1 MTSYFVQS
9 PFSCSQLVILLSKS
23 ARICIRHCLLM
34 PETTPNT
41 SVDPHSTSSHRCSHS
56 NITHFTPSGDRLRA
70 VTFCSHLFVRLSCSH
85 AACTDLPWSL
95 SSPQHMPP
103 HLPQPPLE
111 AHCLGSCTAHAH
123 RRAPHSEAARDR
135 VAGAGALGPVRARCL
150 SGDSRVM
157 VRVAWRGPWNCA
169 VCVGA
174 TLLTCLVSKACAP
187 CVRVGTGRDT
197 TMVLTY

>member
-1 MTSYFVQS
+1 
-9 PFSCSQLVILLSKS
+9 
-23 ARICIRHCLLM
+23 M

-111 AHCLGSCTAHAH
+111 AHCLGSCTA
-123 RRAPHSEAARDR
+123 RAQSTALRGGAGLRCLPD
-135 VAGAGALGPVRARCL
+135 AGAGALAPVRARCL
-150 SGDSRVM
+150 SGDSRIM
-157 VRVAWRGPWNCA
+157 VCVGWRGPWNCA

-174 TLLTCLVSKACAP
+174 TLLTCLAKHAP
-187 CVRVGTGRDT
+187 DAKRHVRHGTGRDT
-197 TMVLTY
+197 TIVPWF

>member
-1 MTSYFVQS
+1 
-9 PFSCSQLVILLSKS
+9 
-23 ARICIRHCLLM
+23 M

-135 VAGAGALGPVRARCL
+135 VAGRRRRRVGTSARALPERRLACHGACGLTWAMELC
-150 SGDSRVM
+150 S
-157 VRVAWRGPWNCA
+157 
-169 VCVGA
+169 VCGRHLA
-174 TLLTCLVSKACAP
+174 HMLSKACAP
-187 CVRVGTGRDT
+187 CVRVADGVPR
-197 TMVLTY
+197 LTCAAAAPAAAEAAQQGEPPANRRIPSHKSG

>member
-1 MTSYFVQS
+1 
-9 PFSCSQLVILLSKS
+9 
-23 ARICIRHCLLM
+23 M

-135 VAGAGALGPVRARCL
+135 VAGRRRRRIGTSARALPEGRR
-150 SGDSRVM
+150 
-157 VRVAWRGPWNCA
+157 
-169 VCVGA
+169 
-174 TLLTCLVSKACAP
+174 LTCHGACGKAGPGAGHHVWVPPCSHAWQKQARPVFGLQMACA
-187 CVRVGTGRDT
+187 G
-197 TMVLTY
+197 

>member
-1 MTSYFVQS
+1 MIPGTKGVPLSRKATKCPPLGEGDFVQS

-123 RRAPHSEAARDR
+123 RRAPHSAPHLPCPWRMGWPTVAAMYRYFTIKIQD
-135 VAGAGALGPVRARCL
+135 
-150 SGDSRVM
+150 
-157 VRVAWRGPWNCA
+157 
-169 VCVGA
+169 
-174 TLLTCLVSKACAP
+174 P
-187 CVRVGTGRDT
+187 CRLQTQSPQRT
-197 TMVLTY
+197 

>member
-1 MTSYFVQS
+1 
-9 PFSCSQLVILLSKS
+9 
-23 ARICIRHCLLM
+23 M

-123 RRAPHSEAARDR
+123 RRAPHSEAARVGPR
-135 VAGAGALGPVRARCL
+135 CRTPAQARWPLGPVRARCL

-157 VRVAWRGPWNCA
+157 VSVAWRGPWNCA

-187 CVRVGTGRDT
+187 RVRVGTGRDT